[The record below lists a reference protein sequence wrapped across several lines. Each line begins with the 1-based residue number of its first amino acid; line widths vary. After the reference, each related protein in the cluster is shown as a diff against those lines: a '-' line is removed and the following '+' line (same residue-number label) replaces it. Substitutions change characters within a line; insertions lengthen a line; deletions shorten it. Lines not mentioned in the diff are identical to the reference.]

1 MNYIIISNSY
11 HIISEEINKI
21 INNKT
26 EIEYIDFQNSSIE
39 EIIEEANYTSLFNDE
54 KIIVVKNADFLG
66 SKCAIKTDKLE
77 KYLENPNPL
86 TTLILTYYD
95 KPDERKKIIKLIKE
109 KSNYNYIK
117 PLTYKEITERII
129 NDFKQNKYK
138 ISYDDANYI
147 TNKCLNNYDLVKMEL
162 EKIYLYYNKPTEV
175 KRSDLEN
182 IISKYMDDNNF
193 KFVDAVI
200 RNDYK
205 LAIKMLDDFKIQK
218 VEPIAL
224 LSLLAREYRLM
235 LFSKDLYKKGYSNKK
250 IGEELGL
257 QEWQVDKA
265 IKNSYNY
272 SLKGLEDKLIQL
284 TELDFNVKTG
294 KMDKYLGLELFILKE
309 NNN

>member
-26 EIEYIDFQNSSIE
+26 EIEYIDFQNSSVE

-54 KIIVVKNADFLG
+54 KIIVVKNADILG

-138 ISYDDANYI
+138 ILYDDANYI